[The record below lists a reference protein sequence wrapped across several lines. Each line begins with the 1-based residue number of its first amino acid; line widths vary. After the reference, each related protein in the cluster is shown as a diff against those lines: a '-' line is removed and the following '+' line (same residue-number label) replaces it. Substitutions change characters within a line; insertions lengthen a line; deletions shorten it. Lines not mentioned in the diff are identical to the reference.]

1 MRSLLPQLES
11 TPMLLAKRQVG
22 NYVIGLGT
30 LGYLYT
36 TLSYVLEVL
45 IEADKM
51 ADDLKLRDYTLVIGP
66 EASYITTTPLPEV
79 LPPLPQPREVPPV
92 PREEVAINTFGCR
105 EAPRGMSANT
115 RSTSP
120 LLTASISPEN
130 LMSRI
135 SSWTPSALAILLAIS
150 TSIPTICPPS
160 TYS

>member
-1 MRSLLPQLES
+1 MIVVRSSNVEKFAWHVRSLLPQLES

-36 TLSYVLEVL
+36 ALSYVLEVL
-45 IEADKM
+45 IEADRM

-66 EASYITTTPLPEV
+66 EASYITTTQLPEV

-105 EAPRGMSANT
+105 EAPRGMVSFCIGDVEIAYYLP
-115 RSTSP
+115 R
-120 LLTASISPEN
+120 
-130 LMSRI
+130 
-135 SSWTPSALAILLAIS
+135 
-150 TSIPTICPPS
+150 
-160 TYS
+160 